1 MISYDELAGLNAKEL
16 ADEAAK
22 AQLDLLKARLGVS
35 TRQEKHTAQLKG
47 LRKYIAR
54 IKTIKRA
61 MEFEK
66 APENAKS
73 AVTK

>member
-1 MISYDELAGLNAKEL
+1 MISYDELSNLNAKEL
-16 ADEAAK
+16 SDEAAK
-22 AQLDLLKARLGVS
+22 AKLDLLKARLGVS

-54 IKTIKRA
+54 IKTIKRKL
-61 MEFEK
+61 ELEK

-73 AVTK
+73 KVTK

>member
-1 MISYDELAGLNAKEL
+1 MISYEELKNLKAKEL
-16 ADEAAK
+16 SDEEAK
-22 AQLDLLKARLGVS
+22 AKLDLLKARLGVS

-54 IKTIKRA
+54 IKTIKRKL
-61 MEFEK
+61 ELEK

-73 AVTK
+73 KVTK